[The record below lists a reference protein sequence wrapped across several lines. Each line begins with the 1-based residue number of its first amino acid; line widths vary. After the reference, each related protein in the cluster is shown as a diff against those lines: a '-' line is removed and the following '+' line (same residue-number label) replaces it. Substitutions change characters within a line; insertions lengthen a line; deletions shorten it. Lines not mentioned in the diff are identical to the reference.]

1 MEKHFPCCVR
11 EAWDCGE
18 YAPGPQALPAVEEA
32 DAGPWP
38 LPLYPRLGFLSG
50 DQQDFNRE
58 TLLPPCG
65 FLSSDC
71 PMHGPGLHSTLR
83 RGPELPA
90 CLPWPK
96 ASDPAG
102 ATGPSRR
109 VGRL

>member
-1 MEKHFPCCVR
+1 MEKRFPCCVR

-50 DQQDFNRE
+50 DHQDFNRE

-71 PMHGPGLHSTLR
+71 PIHGSGLHSTLR
-83 RGPELPA
+83 RGPGLPA

-102 ATGPSRR
+102 DTGPTRR